1 MLTYHGSSG
10 KSNQGLSLNLAQKKI
25 SWQHQYPN
33 FHTLFERINMQDNF
47 TTPRLTLT
55 PLTENNARFILELV
69 NSPGW
74 LQFIGDRKVA
84 ILADAKEYIQKMNA
98 DPMITY
104 WVVNANAGEV
114 AVGVITVIKRDYLE
128 FPDLGFAFLPGHQKS
143 GYAFEASSAILNYLT
158 KTLSHKSVLAIT
170 LPTNL
175 TSIRLLEKLG
185 FQFQKELA
193 IKEENLLLY
202 RVEFAF

>member
-1 MLTYHGSSG
+1 
-10 KSNQGLSLNLAQKKI
+10 
-25 SWQHQYPN
+25 
-33 FHTLFERINMQDNF
+33 MQDNF
-47 TTPRLTLT
+47 ITPRLTLT
-55 PLTENNARFILELV
+55 PLTENNDAFMLELV

-84 ILADAKEYIQKMNA
+84 TLADARAYIQKMNA
-98 DPMITY
+98 DPTIKY
-104 WVVNANAGEV
+104 RVVNISTGDIP
-114 AVGVITVIKRDYLE
+114 VGVITVIQRDYLE

-170 LPTNL
+170 LPNNL

-185 FQFQKELA
+185 FQFQREMS
-193 IKEENLLLY
+193 IKDESLHLY
-202 RVEFAF
+202 ALKIG

>member
-1 MLTYHGSSG
+1 
-10 KSNQGLSLNLAQKKI
+10 
-25 SWQHQYPN
+25 
-33 FHTLFERINMQDNF
+33 MQDNF

-55 PLTENNARFILELV
+55 PLTENNDAFILELV
-69 NSPGW
+69 NTKGW

-84 ILADAKEYIQKMNA
+84 TLADAQEYIKKMNA
-98 DPMITY
+98 DPMIKY
-104 WVVNANAGEV
+104 WVVNVSAGEIPV
-114 AVGVITVIKRDYLE
+114 GDTPVGVITVIQRDYLE

-158 KTLSHKSVLAIT
+158 KTLSHSSVFAIT
-170 LPTNL
+170 LPNNL

-202 RVEFAF
+202 SVEFPFELNLWSNKPSK